1 MKGCN
6 IYFVQ
11 IFNNI
16 GERDDNLLT
25 NDPLLKEFQDVFVEE
40 IPALLPNWDIYFTID
55 LVTVSASVS
64 KAPYHMSTP

>member
-1 MKGCN
+1 VSVREISSLPLKRSAMKGFN

-40 IPALLPNWDIYFTID
+40 IPALLPN
-55 LVTVSASVS
+55 
-64 KAPYHMSTP
+64 